1 MAVKNLIIAKPIKK
15 IKIKLSN
22 TNILVPVQIK
32 SETKLLKK
40 LFNKKKFLK
49 ATKDV
54 GKIISVKDGVVRV
67 SGLFKVLSGEMLHL
81 GVLKIKGMV
90 LNVIFFNFKKYFYTL
105 LLQFLSLFHLILK
118 KIKKFFLNFST
129 NLYLFLISLYLKK
142 IYFFE
147 GLISAAVVKST
158 VIVIGCFYFYLV
170 LKGSNEATYINDM
183 LIEKKRFALEQL
195 PRLLEKQAI
204 AEKAVADAIY
214 AVKQAELAD
223 IGAALAEVHADLSIL
238 EAEDRLIQ
246 TRRTLQKAE
255 SILNLAKVH
264 YRDTLNNVNSF

>member
-1 MAVKNLIIAKPIKK
+1 
-15 IKIKLSN
+15 
-22 TNILVPVQIK
+22 
-32 SETKLLKK
+32 
-40 LFNKKKFLK
+40 
-49 ATKDV
+49 
-54 GKIISVKDGVVRV
+54 
-67 SGLFKVLSGEMLHL
+67 
-81 GVLKIKGMV
+81 
-90 LNVIFFNFKKYFYTL
+90 
-105 LLQFLSLFHLILK
+105 
-118 KIKKFFLNFST
+118 
-129 NLYLFLISLYLKK
+129 
-142 IYFFE
+142 
-147 GLISAAVVKST
+147 
-158 VIVIGCFYFYLV
+158 
-170 LKGSNEATYINDM
+170 M